1 MHPHLLACY
10 FHGPS
15 CYSLCSC
22 RGPCLR
28 VAVILIYWREFWN
41 EHWHTYFDVA
51 TSIIIAFIATLA
63 ATIFALS
70 GLVNT
75 CKGNHIVAS
84 RYLILAIICNVIF
97 SVSEYITLHQ
107 RAQRRSNSP
116 RARPCCSLAM
126 RPYALRCRCFGSLP
140 HVAVDPYY
148 FIVTY
153 TLPNAISMIVM
164 IGSCWY
170 CLAYSLTQSRSLH
183 CPSLCMGAE
192 RTIGS

>member
-15 CYSLCSC
+15 CYPLCSC

-28 VAVILIYWREFWN
+28 VAVYLIAWYGNPFSRSPF
-41 EHWHTYFDVA
+41 
-51 TSIIIAFIATLA
+51 SRISFIATLA
-63 ATIFALS
+63 ATIFALG

-126 RPYALRCRCFGSLP
+126 RPFALRCRCFGSLP

-192 RTIGS
+192 RTIDS